1 MLSLVTPPTSEPI
14 DLATA
19 KQQCRV
25 DLGDDDALIEGY
37 ITAARQLVEEITGRQ
52 LITATWDLILDGF
65 SCCID
70 LPKPPLQSVV
80 SVKYVD
86 TAGVTQ
92 TVPTSNYKVIGAVG
106 SAVNP
111 AAPLAKIEQAY
122 ATYWPIARCESGNV
136 TVRFTAGYGD
146 ATKVPLPIVQAQLLL
161 IAHWYRNRESVV
173 ISPASVSTLPQAVDA
188 LLGPYR
194 TFPVCS

>member
-14 DLATA
+14 DLALA
-19 KQQCRV
+19 RQQCRV
-25 DLGDDDALIEGY
+25 DLNDDDDLISSY
-37 ITAARQLVEEITGRQ
+37 IVAARQLVEEITGRQ

-92 TVPTSNYKVIGAVG
+92 TVPTSGYKVIGAVG
-106 SAVNP
+106 LEVNP
-111 AAPLAKIEQAY
+111 AAPLARIEQAY
-122 ATYWPIARCESGNV
+122 ATYWPITRRESGNV

-146 ATKVPLPIVQAQLLL
+146 ATKVPMAIVQAQLLL

-173 ISPASVSTLPQAVDA
+173 LAAATASTLPQAVDA

-194 TFPVCS
+194 TFPVFC

>member
-14 DLATA
+14 DLALA
-19 KQQCRV
+19 RQQCRV
-25 DLGDDDALIEGY
+25 DLNDDDDLISSY
-37 ITAARQLVEEITGRQ
+37 IVAARQFVEEYTGRQ

-92 TVPTSNYKVIGAVG
+92 TVPTSGYKVIGAVG

-111 AAPLAKIEQAY
+111 AAPLARIEQAY
-122 ATYWPIARCESGNV
+122 ATYWPIARYESGNV

-173 ISPASVSTLPQAVDA
+173 VSPASVSTLPQAVDA

-194 TFPVCS
+194 TFPVFC